1 MMMTVPE
8 DPARAAEARL
18 GQAAYYG
25 LRLLSCEWR
34 DGVLTLRGRVPSYYL
49 KQLAQAHLQGIAGVE
64 AIDNQLIVAPLQ
76 GAPSCS
82 S

>member
-1 MMMTVPE
+1 
-8 DPARAAEARL
+8 
-18 GQAAYYG
+18 
-25 LRLLSCEWR
+25 LSCEWR

-49 KQLAQAHLQGIAGVE
+49 KQLAQACLQGLAGVT

-76 GAPSCS
+76 GVPSCS

>member
-1 MMMTVPE
+1 MTVPE
-8 DPARAAEARL
+8 DPGLAAEARL
-18 GQAAYYG
+18 RQAAYYG

-49 KQLAQAHLQGIAGVE
+49 KQLAQACLQGLAGVE
-64 AIDNQLIVAPLQ
+64 AIDNQLVVAPVE
-76 GAPSCS
+76 GVPSCS